1 MVLSSDFTFSS
12 PCQITFRYWGLG
24 LQHLL
29 GGYKSTSNSS
39 IEIFILLYANTS
51 VKNIN
56 NIRFTK
62 EKMNQKNE
70 VKVTQS
76 CPTLCNPKDHTV
88 HGIFQARIL
97 EWVAIPFS
105 GTFPTQGL
113 NPGLLHCRRILYQL
127 SHREAQMNRVYH
139 WNAPYCVL
147 TVLGS

>member
-76 CPTLCNPKDHTV
+76 CPTLCNPMDHTV

>member
-56 NIRFTK
+56 KIRFTK

-76 CPTLCNPKDHTV
+76 CPTLCNPMDHTV